1 MIDFLRKLW
10 SRLLPY
16 KGRLVLGIL
25 CGVLGGVAN
34 PLLMMAVKT
43 SMEVVFPGSGNSST
57 PFVDIHSAPVSS
69 NEVSPA
75 LVIQPI
81 GPRVRV
87 ESPGPITNWP
97 GNNWSSSNNLTIT
110 LDDGTNSV
118 SKRFVLKGESKVESA
133 GLGVKALLADKSKSW
148 SAWFHEKLEEI
159 GRSRDKK
166 LIFLIV
172 MSIPL
177 AMLFRVLFTYLN
189 TYFMTWVSVR
199 VTSDLRAQV
208 FSHVVHQPVSF
219 FNNVSTGEL
228 MSIINRIPLLQG
240 MIAESLVVLIL
251 QPVTVIG
258 LLALLLTQHRD
269 LTLVSL
275 MIFPICVGT
284 AVYFGRKTRK
294 TAAKSSVSSIGLNQ
308 QMHETFTAMRVVKA
322 YNLEELVLNR
332 FKEIS
337 RQAVSLLM
345 RLVRAQEMPGAVI
358 EFAGAVGIM
367 FFFLYI
373 ASKSGPKPS
382 AADFFEFI
390 GSIFL
395 MYAPIKALVRLN
407 SQIEQARSLSER
419 MFEILG
425 TKSSIPE
432 PANPVPLKAKGADI
446 HFDNVSFSYGEKPVL
461 RNIQLKVKSGQLVA
475 FVGESG
481 SGKTTLTHLLLRFY
495 DPQSGVIRIDG
506 TDIRQVH
513 SHDLRDQMA
522 IVTQET
528 ILFNDTIRRNIELGR
543 PGASEAQII
552 AAAKYAHAH
561 DFIMEKELG
570 YDAPVGEKGS
580 NLSGG
585 QRQRIAIARAILRD
599 APILLLDEATNALDA
614 QSERAVQDAL
624 DGLMKGRTTFCVAHR
639 LSTILHAD
647 LIVVMKD
654 GVIVESGNHQELLA
668 RKGNYHMLYELSFK
682 KS

>member
-1 MIDFLRKLW
+1 MIQFLRKLW
-10 SRLLPY
+10 SMLLPY

-25 CGVLGGVAN
+25 CGILGGVAN
-34 PLLMMAVKT
+34 PLLMMSVKT
-43 SMEVVFPGSGNSST
+43 SMEVVFPGSGASTT
-57 PFVDIHSAPVSS
+57 PFVDIRSQNISS
-69 NEVSPA
+69 NQVSPS
-75 LVIQPI
+75 LVIQPVA
-81 GPRVRV
+81 PRISV
-87 ESPGPITNWP
+87 ESPGAITNWP
-97 GNNWSSSNNLTIT
+97 GKDWAATNNLTLILT
-110 LDDGTNSV
+110 DGTNSIT
-118 SKRFVLKGESKVESA
+118 KQFVLKGESKVEST
-133 GLGVKALLADKSKSW
+133 GLGVKAVLTDKSKTL

-199 VTSDLRAQV
+199 VTSDLRTRV

-219 FNNVSTGEL
+219 FNKVSTGEL

-251 QPVTVIG
+251 QPVTIIG
-258 LLALLLTQHRD
+258 LLTLLLTQHRD

-275 MIFPICVGT
+275 FIFPICVGT
-284 AVYFGRKTRK
+284 AVYFGKKTRK
-294 TAAKSSVSSIGLNQ
+294 TAAKSSISSIGLNQ

-322 YNLEELVLNR
+322 YNLEGLVLGR
-332 FKEIS
+332 FRDIS

-345 RLVRAQEMPGAVI
+345 RLVRAQELPGSVI

-419 MFEILG
+419 MFEILA
-425 TKSSIPE
+425 TENTIPE
-432 PANPVPLKAKGADI
+432 PANPQPLKAKGADI
-446 HFDNVSFSYGEKPVL
+446 HFDNVSFSYGDIPVL
-461 RNIQLKVKSGQLVA
+461 KNVQLKVKSGQLVA
-475 FVGESG
+475 FVGKSG

-495 DPQSGVIRIDG
+495 DPQTGVIRIDG
-506 TDIRQVH
+506 KDIRQVR

-522 IVTQET
+522 VVTQET

-543 PGASEAQII
+543 PGATEQEII
-552 AAAKYAHAH
+552 AAAKYAYAH
-561 DFIMEKELG
+561 DFIMEKRLK
-570 YDAPVGEKGS
+570 YDEPVGEKGA
-580 NLSGG
+580 NVSGG

-599 APILLLDEATNALDA
+599 APILILDEATNALDA

-624 DGLMKGRTTFCVAHR
+624 DKLMQGRTTFCVAHR

-647 LIVVMKD
+647 LIVVMD
-654 GVIVESGNHQELLA
+654 EGTIVESGTHEELLK
-668 RKGNYHMLYELSFK
+668 RKGHYHALYKLQFE